1 ERAKKLNSS
10 LIFLTATPREEQRKQ
25 MAKKQLTYVFV
36 PLRYHQQLLPI
47 PKFQQAKPLEKCL
60 TQQTLPK
67 QFIHWLQNR
76 QVPSRQL
83 LIFVP
88 TVHQTHQ
95 LQKLLQRTYALAL
108 SENIYIESVHAEDS
122 NREKKI
128 IDFRKRL
135 IHVLTS
141 TVILVLGDTLLASNV
156 MVLDSHHQIIEEAEL
171 VQISERAGKNKE
183 EITGENTFIQN
194 DNSNSMV
201 KAK

>member
-1 ERAKKLNSS
+1 
-10 LIFLTATPREEQRKQ
+10 
-25 MAKKQLTYVFV
+25 
-36 PLRYHQQLLPI
+36 YHQQLLPI

-88 TVHQTHQ
+88 TVHQTYQ
-95 LQKLLQRTYALAL
+95 LQKLLQLTYALAL

-128 IDFRKRL
+128 VDFRKRL
-135 IHVLTS
+135 IHVLIT
-141 TVILVLGDTLLASNV
+141 TTILERGVTFPAIDV
-156 MVLDSHHQIIEEAEL
+156 VVLDAHHQVFDEAAL
-171 VQISERAGKNKE
+171 VQISGRAGRSKE
-183 EITGENTFIQN
+183 DPTGEIMFFHNGKT
-194 DNSNSMV
+194 NSMV
-201 KAK
+201 KAKEDMIEMNNRALSQKERGSS